1 MQYNIIK
8 TNDGYMVEQDDGDY
22 LCDAEGNN
30 LFDWYHEAE
39 AVLTEAQGDEP
50 MALTVDTLDNEVKSA
65 VINIGKDNGYIEAF
79 LWEGVVRL
87 NVFNKEGDVVHNYAI
102 TTKDLCA
109 KGGWTAPKFE
119 PAQEHYE
126 GEAMADQE
134 KIELLSE
141 ALNNLTQSVDC
152 YLEDKSTFA
161 TETLSVDID
170 HAWAVLN
177 KLPPKSW
184 NL

>member
-1 MQYNIIK
+1 
-8 TNDGYMVEQDDGDY
+8 
-22 LCDAEGNN
+22 
-30 LFDWYHEAE
+30 
-39 AVLTEAQGDEP
+39 

-126 GEAMADQE
+126 GEAMTDQE
-134 KIELLSE
+134 KIKTLGEC
-141 ALNNLTQSVDC
+141 LNNLTQSAEA
-152 YLEDKSTFA
+152 YLEDKSSFA
-161 TETLSVDID
+161 IKTLLVDID
-170 HAWAVLN
+170 IAWAVLN